1 MCSTVLFSLTESRT
15 SFHAPPCSLKTS
27 FCGSVNRIAVSCQ
40 WMFIVLS
47 CSIVV
52 CCVRAVPCML
62 GERSQRLPSCLRGNA
77 CVATAPLPV
86 GRGHIYDHHCLQ
98 AKVRSTIQRLGKTSN
113 RLAVVRHSTISNVQ
127 RPVL

>member
-27 FCGSVNRIAVSCQ
+27 FCGSVNRIAVSCR

-52 CCVRAVPCML
+52 CPNPSGDRDPWCHHFTTGTHWTSPPILPNLSFRYTQDPL
-62 GERSQRLPSCLRGNA
+62 LSQKQGVAPTDGRLRQ
-77 CVATAPLPV
+77 
-86 GRGHIYDHHCLQ
+86 Y
-98 AKVRSTIQRLGKTSN
+98 
-113 RLAVVRHSTISNVQ
+113 
-127 RPVL
+127 RPTEAI

>member
-40 WMFIVLS
+40 RMFIVLS

-52 CCVRAVPCML
+52 CCVRITAAGARLCDWGQVIFGGGLFSWLAIESVLPRAHADRSGTRRRASPDAL
-62 GERSQRLPSCLRGNA
+62 G
-77 CVATAPLPV
+77 
-86 GRGHIYDHHCLQ
+86 
-98 AKVRSTIQRLGKTSN
+98 IQ
-113 RLAVVRHSTISNVQ
+113 LA
-127 RPVL
+127 